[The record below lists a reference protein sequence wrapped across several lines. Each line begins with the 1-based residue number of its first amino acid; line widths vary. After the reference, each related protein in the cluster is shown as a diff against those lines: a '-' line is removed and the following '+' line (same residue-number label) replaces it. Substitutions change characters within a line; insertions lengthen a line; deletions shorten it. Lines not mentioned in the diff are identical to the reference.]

1 MDDGSQR
8 TLRPHSYP
16 SYITRSTRTRSGLR
30 PQRASW
36 ERPSLLGA
44 GKITGSGKQTPQA
57 ADEASSAPQQPIC
70 EKRNLSSDSVASTIV
85 PSNQTNHPQQARLKC
100 LLWKIL
106 LIVLPIASLSALLLG
121 LVFGL
126 KVKTEPTLFPISDGS
141 DITGQNSYVL
151 VNLSATRLG
160 LVPNSMSLLAPCL
173 GSLIMGLWRICT
185 AHSLQEATRL
195 AETQRERNPRLPDVD
210 DFRFVVG
217 FGLALVEEL
226 SSYCVHLWK
235 RRLVVP
241 PVLRKAAAM
250 LLATLVLAGGV
261 LVASTWLQIVMQAI
275 NFETIT
281 TNPSPTLTFG
291 RGLSKMCLDF
301 NRTANGGHPCT
312 CDMIRAES
320 DYLTIAIDQT
330 EIYYLQ
336 QNISRESEI
345 RIVAEPDLPHG
356 DLAVLIPQ
364 TDTRPNNIDYRAS
377 TIGVSTQCRPMTS
390 QCHMRTVGPSGQ
402 HTQFNCTEGFW
413 GVLGKPPNVS
423 TVTEVKAE
431 DPDLPPMAFKPS
443 QSLQYAFF
451 TDPSLRTPYNTAG
464 SNLSTGNPELGSPT
478 LPDSSL
484 INPVFV
490 AVAGRISID
499 DTSVFSNLPNDPDMF
514 KTTFTWIDV
523 TLNCSYTTF
532 DVNYTLA
539 NGAIHNTSSIP
550 SPNGTLAE
558 MYHGLLSFASVDGG
572 DPDLQANLRRAAH
585 QNTSEAFA
593 REWANLY
600 SAEVLSTIGAYT
612 TPRTNIQEQTRTSM
626 IVTQVP
632 KRPLGL
638 LLAFS
643 LSYIVLGVF
652 LGFAAH
658 RSSSAEVFALASE
671 LSLAAIVAAAFRVP
685 ASESADSKMQSEETN
700 RERNAV
706 AGGPVQKCKR
716 VRTAGS
722 HEEGWGYTVSES
734 AV

>member
-1 MDDGSQR
+1 MDDVHHRIQR
-8 TLRPHSYP
+8 PRSYP
-16 SYITRSTRTRSGLR
+16 IARPARVASGSW

-36 ERPSLLGA
+36 GRPSPLGT
-44 GKITGSGKQTPQA
+44 GKLTPQA
-57 ADEASSAPQQPIC
+57 ADKAIFASQQPIY
-70 EKRNLSSDSVASTIV
+70 EKRNLSDDSVGSNTPTIV
-85 PSNQTNHPQQARLKC
+85 SNQTNRSRQLGLRF

-106 LIVLPIASLSALLLG
+106 LIIVPITSLSALLFG

-126 KVKTEPTLFPISDGS
+126 EVKTEPTLFPIGDGS
-141 DITGQNSYVL
+141 DITGHKPYVL

-173 GSLIMGLWRICT
+173 GGLIMGLWRLC
-185 AHSLQEATRL
+185 AARSLQEATRL
-195 AETQRERNPRLPDVD
+195 AETQRENRRLPDVD

-217 FGLALVEEL
+217 LVLASVEEL
-226 SSYCVHLWK
+226 FSYGTHLVK

-241 PVLRKAAAM
+241 PLLHKAAAM
-250 LLATLVLAGGV
+250 LLATLMLAGGV
-261 LVASTWLQIVMQAI
+261 LVTSTWLQIVMQAI
-275 NFETIT
+275 NFEAIT
-281 TNPSPTLTFG
+281 TSPSPIFTFG

-312 CDMIRAES
+312 LNMMRAES
-320 DYLTIAIDQT
+320 DLIPIAIAQS

-345 RIVAEPDLPHG
+345 RIVADPDLRHG
-356 DLAVLIPQ
+356 ELALLIPQ
-364 TDTRPNNIDYRAS
+364 VDTRPNNVDYRTS

-390 QCHMRTVGPSGQ
+390 QCNMRTIGPSGQ
-402 HTQFNCTEGFW
+402 HTQFNCTDSFW
-413 GVLGKPPNVS
+413 GVLGKPPNVT
-423 TVTEVKAE
+423 TVAHAKAD

-451 TDPSLRTPYNTAG
+451 MDPSLQIPYNTAG
-464 SNLSTGNPELGSPT
+464 SNLSTGNPEVGSPT

-499 DTSVFSNLPNDPDMF
+499 DTSVFSNLSSDPNMF
-514 KTTFTWIDV
+514 KTTFSWMDV

-539 NGAIHNTSSIP
+539 KGAIRNTSSTP

-600 SAEVLSTIGAYT
+600 SGEVLSTIGAYT
-612 TPRTNIQEQTRTSM
+612 IPRANFQEQTRTSM
-626 IVTQVP
+626 IVTKVP
-632 KRPLGL
+632 KLPLGL

-643 LSYIVLGVF
+643 LSYILLGVF

-658 RSSSAEVFALASE
+658 RSSSAEVCALASE
-671 LSLAAIVAAAFRVP
+671 LSLAAIVAAAFRAPV
-685 ASESADSKMQSEETN
+685 SESPDSKMRTEKADGG
-700 RERNAV
+700 RNAV
-706 AGGPVQKCKR
+706 AESPVRKICKR
-716 VRTAGS
+716 VRTADS
-722 HEEGWGYTVSES
+722 LQNGWGYV

>member
-1 MDDGSQR
+1 
-8 TLRPHSYP
+8 
-16 SYITRSTRTRSGLR
+16 
-30 PQRASW
+30 
-36 ERPSLLGA
+36 
-44 GKITGSGKQTPQA
+44 
-57 ADEASSAPQQPIC
+57 
-70 EKRNLSSDSVASTIV
+70 
-85 PSNQTNHPQQARLKC
+85 
-100 LLWKIL
+100 L
-106 LIVLPIASLSALLLG
+106 LIILPIASLSALLLG

-141 DITGQNSYVL
+141 DITGQNPYIL

-173 GSLIMGLWRICT
+173 GGLIMGLWRLCT
-185 AHSLQEATRL
+185 ARGLQEATRL
-195 AETQRERNPRLPDVD
+195 AETQKEGNLRLPDVV

-217 FGLALVEEL
+217 LVLASVEEFF
-226 SSYCVHLWK
+226 SYCVHLWK

-241 PVLRKAAAM
+241 PVLHKAAAM

-261 LVASTWLQIVMQAI
+261 LTASTWLQIVMQAI
-275 NFETIT
+275 NFEAIT
-281 TNPSPTLTFG
+281 TSPSPIFTFG
-291 RGLSKMCLDF
+291 RGLSKLCLDF
-301 NRTANGGHPCT
+301 NRTANGGRPCT
-312 CDMIRAES
+312 CDMIRVES
-320 DYLTIAIDQT
+320 DYLPIAIAQT

-356 DLAVLIPQ
+356 DLVVLIPRI
-364 TDTRPNNIDYRAS
+364 DTRPNNIDYRAS

-390 QCHMRTVGPSGQ
+390 QCNMQTIGPSGQ
-402 HTQFNCTEGFW
+402 HTQFNCTESFW
-413 GVLGKPPNVS
+413 GVLGKPPNVT
-423 TVTEVKAE
+423 TVAHAKAE
-431 DPDLPPMAFKPS
+431 DPDLLPMAFKPS

-451 TDPSLRTPYNTAG
+451 ADSSLSTPYNTAG

-478 LPDSSL
+478 LPDSGL

-499 DTSVFSNLPNDPDMF
+499 DTSVFSNLSSDPGMF
-514 KTTFTWIDV
+514 KTAFTWIDV

-539 NGAIHNTSSIP
+539 KGAIHNTSSTP

-558 MYHGLLSFASVDGG
+558 MYHGLLSFASVDGS

-632 KRPLGL
+632 KLPLGL

-658 RSSSAEVFALASE
+658 RSSSAEVCELASK

-685 ASESADSKMQSEETN
+685 VSESADLKMQSEETDG
-700 RERNAV
+700 ERNGSLV
-706 AGGPVQKCKR
+706 GKKRKR
-716 VRTAGS
+716 VGTAGS
-722 HEEGWGYTVSES
+722 SEKGLGFAVLESTV
-734 AV
+734 

>member
-1 MDDGSQR
+1 MDDVSHR
-8 TLRPHSYP
+8 ISRPRSYP
-16 SYITRSTRTRSGLR
+16 SSFGSR
-30 PQRASW
+30 PQRSSHG
-36 ERPSLLGA
+36 RPPLD
-44 GKITGSGKQTPQA
+44 TGEIANGRRAVEEAISFPQPA
-57 ADEASSAPQQPIC
+57 HCKNQNSSSC
-70 EKRNLSSDSVASTIV
+70 SVASNASTAV
-85 PSNQTNHPQQARLKC
+85 SYNQTNHSQQAQPKR
-100 LLWKIL
+100 LLWGIS
-106 LIVLPIASLSALLLG
+106 LIVLPMASLSALLLG

-141 DITGQNSYVL
+141 DITVQNAYIL

-160 LVPNSMSLLAPCL
+160 LVPNSMSLVAPCL
-173 GSLIMGLWRICT
+173 GGLIMRLWRLCT
-185 AHSLQEATRL
+185 ARGLQDATRL
-195 AETQRERNPRLPDVD
+195 AETQRENPRLPDVD

-217 FGLALVEEL
+217 LVLASIEEFL
-226 SSYCVHLWK
+226 SYCVHLVK
-235 RRLVVP
+235 RRLIVP
-241 PVLRKAAAM
+241 PVLHKAAAM
-250 LLATLVLAGGV
+250 LLIALTLAGGV
-261 LVASTWLQIVMQAI
+261 LMASTWLQIVMQAI

-281 TNPSPTLTFG
+281 TNPSPIFAFG

-312 CDMIRAES
+312 CDMIPAKS
-320 DYLTIAIDQT
+320 DYLPIALAQT

-345 RIVAEPDLPHG
+345 RIVAEPDLRHG

-364 TDTRPNNIDYRAS
+364 TDTRPDNIDYRAS

-390 QCHMRTVGPSGQ
+390 QCHMKTVGPSGQ
-402 HTQFNCTEGFW
+402 HTQFNCTDGFW
-413 GVLGKPPNVS
+413 GVLGKPPNVT
-423 TVTEVKAE
+423 TVTEAKAE

-451 TDPSLRTPYNTAG
+451 TDQSLSTPYNTAG
-464 SNLSTGNPELGSPT
+464 SNLSTGNPEVGSPT
-478 LPDSSL
+478 LPDSGL

-499 DTSVFSNLPNDPDMF
+499 DTSVFSNLSSDPGMF
-514 KTTFTWIDV
+514 STIFTWIDV

-532 DVNYTLA
+532 DVNYTWA
-539 NGAIHNTSSIP
+539 KGAIHNTSSTR

-593 REWANLY
+593 HEWANLY

-612 TPRTNIQEQTRTSM
+612 TPRTNLQEQTRTSM

-632 KRPLGL
+632 KLPLGL

-643 LSYIVLGVF
+643 LSYIVLGV
-652 LGFAAH
+652 LVGFAAH
-658 RSSSAEVFALASE
+658 RSSSAEVWALASD

-685 ASESADSKMQSEETN
+685 VSESADSKMQPEKTDGEH
-700 RERNAV
+700 NAV
-706 AGGPVQKCKR
+706 VGSPIERKCER
-716 VRTAGS
+716 VMTAGS
-722 HEEGWGYTVSES
+722 HKKGWGYTASNT